1 MIHLFKELLPKYV
14 IEMMTVII
22 ILAQMNA
29 VFNEAP
35 NLFLNSIIL
44 VFVFFIGAVITRK
57 ARSYIL
63 YFLIPVIFVLFL
75 IIGNNLLVAILYSV
89 LSVFRFDRLYMD
101 RTTDRQ
107 QEAIGISLIVVILS
121 QFIRTGIL
129 SADNYYFYAWMF
141 IAQLILYFMLKIVE
155 QMTDSTVKFSDYL
168 KTIIP
173 VGLILIIG
181 GGVVGVL
188 IKGITG
194 LLKLALIGVLNGI
207 FFLMKPLFL
216 WMENL
221 DFVTPE
227 ISEEERTEE
236 GLDETVLDL
245 INMKEQESLMENLPL
260 DMIVIGF
267 IVVAVIITVIILV
280 MRSKNEEVYDKDKPE
295 VKVVPAITDKIRQRI
310 RLVKPD
316 DPIREVYFDFERWT
330 KKMGVGRFSDE
341 TIEEWIEREG
351 FTDIFSAEELEIYS
365 KVRYGSH
372 SYTDV
377 SAFKAHIN
385 TVKDKIKEKL
395 REKKEE

>member
-1 MIHLFKELLPKYV
+1 
-14 IEMMTVII
+14 MMTVII

-227 ISEEERTEE
+227 ISEEESTEE
-236 GLDETVLDL
+236 GLDETILNL

-280 MRSKNEEVYDKDKPE
+280 MRSK
-295 VKVVPAITDKIRQRI
+295 
-310 RLVKPD
+310 
-316 DPIREVYFDFERWT
+316 
-330 KKMGVGRFSDE
+330 
-341 TIEEWIEREG
+341 
-351 FTDIFSAEELEIYS
+351 
-365 KVRYGSH
+365 H
-372 SYTDV
+372 
-377 SAFKAHIN
+377 
-385 TVKDKIKEKL
+385 
-395 REKKEE
+395 

>member
-1 MIHLFKELLPKYV
+1 
-14 IEMMTVII
+14 
-22 ILAQMNA
+22 
-29 VFNEAP
+29 
-35 NLFLNSIIL
+35 
-44 VFVFFIGAVITRK
+44 
-57 ARSYIL
+57 
-63 YFLIPVIFVLFL
+63 
-75 IIGNNLLVAILYSV
+75 
-89 LSVFRFDRLYMD
+89 
-101 RTTDRQ
+101 
-107 QEAIGISLIVVILS
+107 IGISLIVVILS

-227 ISEEERTEE
+227 ISEEESTEE
-236 GLDETVLDL
+236 GLDETILNL

-280 MRSKNEEVYDKDKPE
+280 MRSKNEEVYDKDNPE

-310 RLVKPD
+310 KSVKPD
-316 DPIREVYFDFERWT
+316 DPIRLVYFDFERWT

-365 KVRYGSH
+365 KVRYGLH

-395 REKKEE
+395 REKKED